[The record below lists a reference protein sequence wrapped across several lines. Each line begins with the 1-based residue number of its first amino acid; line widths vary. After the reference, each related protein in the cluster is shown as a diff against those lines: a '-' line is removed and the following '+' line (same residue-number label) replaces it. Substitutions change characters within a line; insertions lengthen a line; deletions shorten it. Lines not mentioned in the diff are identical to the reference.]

1 MLPDVSDKSLPADPG
16 SSVITGPEL
25 VDQQSPQKSPVAD
38 TPVLPQVLEKKPVD
52 SEEGA
57 EVYDATHPIT
67 IPESSR
73 DSIIPNADS
82 VVGTPQTDRH
92 ESDVDSIPVEESQ
105 SENSSSTNVEV
116 LQGRLKVMEQR
127 FAGQL

>member
-1 MLPDVSDKSLPADPG
+1 MLPGVSDKSVPVDPG
-16 SSVITGPEL
+16 SSL

-38 TPVLPQVLEKKPVD
+38 TPMLPQVLEKKPVD
-52 SEEGA
+52 SNEGA
-57 EVYDATHPIT
+57 EVYDATYPIT

-73 DSIIPNADS
+73 DSTIPNADS

-116 LQGRLKVMEQR
+116 LQERLKVMEQR